1 MDEGLLDEC
10 PLTLADVK
18 KLSASFR
25 FTLLNML
32 HSRIAYTQDEEQSEK
47 PGAESRAMA

>member
-1 MDEGLLDEC
+1 
-10 PLTLADVK
+10 LADVK

-32 HSRIAYTQDEEQSEK
+32 HSRIAYPTEEDKPQREETQSK
-47 PGAESRAMA
+47 ALA